1 MEVIQ
6 VMWRILNFLLK
17 MAKPA
22 SDRKMAAKAPS
33 AELSALEKE
42 ATHHHVEAMSYLRQ
56 AVYDQA
62 GKSALQAWDAWMRLR
77 DLGRQGGYGGHLTDR
92 FVANQ
97 IKTLTDLHVLAQEC
111 KELSAL
117 VLSHL
122 EAENFL
128 DQDKLREKIRCA
140 GKKLSYLLRELD
152 TAGMIEKYQG
162 ENGRDLWRKRPD
174 H

>member
-6 VMWRILNFLLK
+6 VMWGILNFLLK
-17 MAKPA
+17 MVKPD
-22 SDRKMAAKAPS
+22 SDRNTAAEALS

-42 ATHHHVEAMSYLRQ
+42 ATKHHVEAMSYLRQ

-62 GKSALQAWDAWMRLR
+62 EKSALQARDAWMRLR

-97 IKTLTDLHVLAQEC
+97 IKTLTDLYVLAQEC
-111 KELSAL
+111 KELSAS
-117 VLSHL
+117 VLSPL
-122 EAENFL
+122 DADNFL
-128 DQDKLREKIRCA
+128 DQDKLREEISCA
-140 GKKLSYLLRELD
+140 GERLTYILGEME
-152 TAGMIEKYQG
+152 TAGMIEKCQG
-162 ENGRDLWRKRPD
+162 ENGGVLWRKRPD

>member
-1 MEVIQ
+1 
-6 VMWRILNFLLK
+6 MWGILNFLLK
-17 MAKPA
+17 MVKPD
-22 SDRKMAAKAPS
+22 SDRNPAAKVPS

-62 GKSALQAWDAWMRLR
+62 EKSALQARDAWMRLR
-77 DLGRQGGYGGHLTDR
+77 DLGRQGGYGYGGHLTDR

-97 IKTLTDLHVLAQEC
+97 IKTLTDLYVLAQEC
-111 KELSAL
+111 KEFSAS
-117 VLSHL
+117 VLAYL
-122 EAENFL
+122 DAENFL

-140 GKKLSYLLRELD
+140 GEKLTYLLGELE

-162 ENGRDLWRKRPD
+162 ENGRVLWRKRPD